1 MTISLKA
8 ALEPG
13 LIDRLKEQHRF
24 PSDEA
29 LGAAIRC
36 TAQEVDD
43 LRHGAAPS
51 YVTALAIAA
60 ITGRERLDFVRRVP
74 TQPAA

>member
-1 MTISLKA
+1 MTVSFKA

-13 LIDRLKEQHRF
+13 LIDRLKKAHRF
-24 PSDEA
+24 SSDEA

-36 TAQEVDD
+36 TAEEVDN
-43 LRHGAAPS
+43 LRNGAAPS

-60 ITGRERLDFVRRVP
+60 ITGRERLDFVCRVNS
-74 TQPAA
+74 AA

>member
-1 MTISLKA
+1 MTTSFKA

-13 LIDRLKEQHRF
+13 LIDRLKEAHRF

-36 TAQEVDD
+36 TAKEVES

-60 ITGRERLDFVRRVP
+60 ITGRDRLDFVCRV
-74 TQPAA
+74 TQAA

>member
-1 MTISLKA
+1 MTVTFNA

-13 LIDRLKEQHRF
+13 LIDRLKADHRF
-24 PSDEA
+24 PSDDA

-36 TAQEVDD
+36 TAEEVDE
-43 LRHGAAPS
+43 LRRGAAPS

-60 ITGRERLDFVRRVP
+60 ITGRDRLDFVRRVP
-74 TQPAA
+74 NHPAA

>member
-1 MTISLKA
+1 MTISFKA

-13 LIDRLKEQHRF
+13 LIDRLKAEHRF
-24 PSDEA
+24 PSDES

-36 TAQEVDD
+36 TAEEVDG
-43 LRHGAAPS
+43 LRKGAAPS

-60 ITGRERLDFVRRVP
+60 ITGRERLDFIRTVP
-74 TQPAA
+74 TRPAA